1 MNGEPTWLCKR
12 PGALSTLEW
21 FFASVRPLM
30 AQQIRI
36 LLKGGG
42 TVGALVF
49 LFTASREVQFV
60 TALYLV
66 FGSAGRAI
74 EFLGQVI
81 QHSPTALLRA
91 IVKPVTPTERLAE
104 GFGRG
109 PISK

>member
-36 LLKGGG
+36 PLKGGG

-49 LFTASREVQFV
+49 LFTASRQVQFEA
-60 TALYLV
+60 ALYLV

-74 EFLGQVI
+74 EFLGGQVI
-81 QHSPTALLRA
+81 QHSPTALFRA
-91 IVKPVTPTERLAE
+91 IVRTLD
-104 GFGRG
+104 
-109 PISK
+109 